1 MSYFVAVDGGGSKT
15 IAAIFS
21 KEINLV
27 SFSRTTSS
35 NPNEIGFESAARVV
49 YSAISEALTKAR
61 LPFSKCSWYSV
72 ALAGIG
78 REKEKL
84 VFLNSLTELLGET
97 KIVSA
102 TTDIYASYISVFTD
116 KIGILLTVGTGSAAI
131 SFNEKGE
138 EIRSGG
144 WGASLD
150 DEGSGYWIGLQALRA
165 VMQSY
170 DGRLPKTKLY
180 DSVLSWLSLSDPLE
194 LISWINNVKKDKI
207 AAIAPI
213 VISLAEQ
220 NDPIA
225 QKIVENAATELA
237 KMVWGVWNRLGSSQK
252 YSVKLAFAG
261 GLSQNSFFKAAIVE
275 KLREIEINFTLE
287 EAVPHPLIGAAMVA
301 LENLGVSL
309 DEEKLNKLRQIV
321 TNVILL

>member
-21 KEINLV
+21 KEINLI

-35 NPNEIGFESAARVV
+35 NPNEIGFSSAARVV
-49 YSAISEALTKAR
+49 YSAISESLVKAKI
-61 LPFSKCSWYSV
+61 PFSKCGWYSI

-78 REKEKL
+78 REKDKL
-84 VFLNSLTELLGET
+84 AFLNNLTELLSET

-102 TTDIYASYISVFTD
+102 TTDIYASYISAFPEKV
-116 KIGILLTVGTGSAAI
+116 GILLTVGTGSAAI

-150 DEGSGYWIGLQALRA
+150 DEGSGYWIGLQAIRSI
-165 VMQSY
+165 MQSY
-170 DGRLPKTKLY
+170 DGRLPKTRLY
-180 DSVLSWLSLSDPLE
+180 SSVLSWLSLNEPVE
-194 LISWINNVKKDKI
+194 LISWINSAKRDKI
-207 AAIAPI
+207 ASTAPI

-225 QKIVENAATELA
+225 QKIIENAAIELA
-237 KMVWGVWNRLGSSQK
+237 KMVWAVWNKLETSQK
-252 YSVKLAFAG
+252 FSLKLALAG
-261 GLSQNSFFKAAIVE
+261 SLSQSAFFRKVILD
-275 KLREIEINFTLE
+275 KLKETGINFALE
-287 EAVPHPLIGAAMVA
+287 EALPHPLIGASMIA
-301 LENLGVSL
+301 LENLGLSV
-309 DEEKLNKLRQIV
+309 DEEKMNKLRQIV
-321 TNVILL
+321 TNVILI

>member
-15 IAAIFS
+15 IAAVFS
-21 KEINLV
+21 KEINLI

-35 NPNEIGFESAARVV
+35 NPNEIGFDSAARVV
-49 YSAISEALTKAR
+49 YSAISEALIKAR
-61 LPFSKCSWYSV
+61 VSFSKCNWYSI

-84 VFLNSLTELLGET
+84 AFLNNLTELLGET

-102 TTDIYASYISVFTD
+102 TTDIYASYISVFTNRV
-116 KIGILLTVGTGSAAI
+116 GILLTVGTGSAAV

-194 LISWINNVKKDKI
+194 LIHWISNARREKV

-225 QKIVENAATELA
+225 QKIVENAAAELA
-237 KMVWGVWNRLGSSQK
+237 KMVWGVWNRMESSQK
-252 YSVKLAFAG
+252 YSIRLAFAG
-261 GLSQNSFFKAAIVE
+261 GLSQNSFFKATILK
-275 KLREIEINFTLE
+275 KLKEIEINFTLE
-287 EAVPHPLIGAAMVA
+287 EVLPHPLVGAAMIA
-301 LENLGVSL
+301 LENLGVDL

-321 TNVILL
+321 TSVILL

>member
-1 MSYFVAVDGGGSKT
+1 MAVDGGGSKT

-21 KEINLV
+21 KEINLI
-27 SFSRTTSS
+27 SFSKTTSS

-49 YSAISEALTKAR
+49 YSVISEALIKAKI
-61 LPFSKCSWYSV
+61 PFSKCSWYSI

-78 REKEKL
+78 REREKL
-84 VFLNSLTELLGET
+84 IFLNNLTELLGET

-102 TTDIYASYISVFTD
+102 TTDIYASYISVFTG
-116 KIGILLTVGTGSAAI
+116 KVGILLTVGTGSAAV

-150 DEGSGYWIGLQALRA
+150 DEGSGYWMGLQALRA

-180 DSVLSWLSLSDPLE
+180 DSVLSWLSLNNPLE
-194 LISWINNVKKDKI
+194 LIPWINDAKREKI

-237 KMVWGVWNRLGSSQK
+237 KMVWGVWNRLESSQK
-252 YSVKLAFAG
+252 YSTKLAFAG
-261 GLSQNSFFKAAIVE
+261 GLSQSPFFKAAIVR

-287 EAVPHPLIGAAMVA
+287 EVLPHPLIGAAMIA